1 MNEIAQDGEETKRK
15 RNAIAIRRKILTA
28 SRELFAEAGYQG
40 ATISRI
46 RDKADVSIATFYK
59 YFDSKQSVLLALL
72 EDEREIYADSIKSA
86 LDAAVDEPVAYMTSV
101 VEALLDPPADPRLKM
116 LWRETIAATIVLAA
130 DPVAGPQIRSDH
142 AFYLRQLEC
151 AFDHLEDRGLLK
163 AGTPIK
169 TLLTVVECIVAY
181 GFQNY
186 VCDRYPSRGK
196 FLKHIKQQLADT
208 LEPWLSSVEPS
219 RHEDRIRPGKLRI
232 S

>member
-1 MNEIAQDGEETKRK
+1 MNKISQDGGETKRK
-15 RNAIAIRRKILTA
+15 RNAIAIRRKILIA
-28 SRELFAEAGYQG
+28 SRELFAEAGYQA

-72 EDEREIYADSIKSA
+72 EDERETYAASIKSA
-86 LDAAVDEPVAYMTSV
+86 LEATVDEPIAFMTSV

-130 DPVAGPQIRSDH
+130 DPVAGPQIKSDH
-142 AFYLRQLEC
+142 EFYFRQLEC
-151 AFDHLEDRGLLK
+151 AFDRLQDRGLLK
-163 AGTPIK
+163 AGTPIN
-169 TLLTVVECIVAY
+169 TLLGIVECVVAY

-186 VCDRYPSRGK
+186 VCEKYPSREK
-196 FLKHIKQQLADT
+196 FIKHIRQQLADI
-208 LEPWLSSVEPS
+208 LEPWLSSVESS
-219 RHEDRIRPGKLRI
+219 RREDRIRPGKLRI